1 ASTGSSAR
9 EEANRTP
16 TREAAPVWVLARRA
30 LPRLSFRAPS
40 GVYNLRPRRIIFAML
55 HQLILA
61 GGSGTRF
68 WPKSRAALPKQLLSL
83 DGGPTLL
90 EKTAARLEGA
100 VLPERIFVV
109 TTAPQ
114 APRVRERLPK

>member
-1 ASTGSSAR
+1 MISMPSFSR
-9 EEANRTP
+9 PWRQSD
-16 TREAAPVWVLARRA
+16 LAHGRR
-30 LPRLSFRAPS
+30 PE
-40 GVYNLRPRRIIFAML
+40 YHRPPML

-90 EKTAARLEGA
+90 EQAAARLEGA
-100 VLPERIFVV
+100 VRPENVHVV
-109 TTAPQ
+109 TTAQQ
-114 APRVRERLPK
+114 APLVRERLPQVPA